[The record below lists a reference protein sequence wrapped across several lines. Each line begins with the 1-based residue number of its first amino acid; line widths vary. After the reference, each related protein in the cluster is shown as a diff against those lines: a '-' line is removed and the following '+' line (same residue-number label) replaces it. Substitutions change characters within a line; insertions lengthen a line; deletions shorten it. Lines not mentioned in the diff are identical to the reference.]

1 MADKKELSL
10 EERQVIALEKQAK
23 ATEKL
28 TYAVED
34 IADFFHTADIGKFTE
49 KLEWYLYEFH
59 QILKTRQVGGSSS
72 RPDKDYER
80 DFNSEK

>member
-10 EERQVIALEKQAK
+10 EERTVIALEKQAK

-28 TYAVED
+28 AYAAED
-34 IADFFHTADIGKFTE
+34 IADFFHGANIGPFTE

-72 RPDKDYER
+72 RPDRDYER
-80 DFNSEK
+80 DFNNDK

>member
-10 EERQVIALEKQAK
+10 EERNVIALEKQAK
-23 ATEKL
+23 ATERL
-28 TYAVED
+28 AYAAED
-34 IADFFHTADIGKFTE
+34 IAEFFHISDIGKFTE

-72 RPDKDYER
+72 RPDKNYER
-80 DFNSEK
+80 EA

>member
-34 IADFFHTADIGKFTE
+34 IADFFHSADIGKFTE

-59 QILKTRQVGGSSS
+59 QILKTKQVGGSSS
-72 RPDKDYER
+72 RPDKGYER
-80 DFNSEK
+80 DFNEDK